1 MVAALHF
8 QRRRLRCGLNF
19 SLAFVYTAAV
29 RRILLLITDLEIG
42 GTPTVVRELAV
53 RLHRPPE
60 VRVDVACLAGRG
72 PVADQIQAHGIVVKT
87 LDARGTRDLGVFKR
101 FIKLLQ
107 SESYDTVFSFLIHAN
122 VVAAVGALRT
132 RQVRFVQSIQTTQP
146 TPRWHWFL
154 QRVVHHAAEVVVVP
168 SQSVARVAQIRS
180 HVPARKLAI
189 IPNAIEPADF
199 AGLSLR
205 DTSIPARPVR
215 IGFIGRLDKI
225 KRIPDLIRAVALLKD
240 TVHLHLFGTGSE
252 HQRLDAMVRRKKM
265 EERVTFHGA
274 IARPQE
280 ALANIDVL
288 VLPSEAEGFGL
299 VLIEAMA
306 AGVPVVA
313 TQVPG
318 ICDVVRHKTNGL
330 LAPVRSPRRLAEMI
344 ALVTDNSVLR
354 RKLVLIGRN
363 EVRRKY
369 TWEKVL
375 PLYKHLLHLDPPEP
389 AEAESPRPD
398 GTTSPLPPRP
408 APVQTD
414 APKPGMAAE
423 REASS

>member
-1 MVAALHF
+1 V
-8 QRRRLRCGLNF
+8 NF
-19 SLAFVYTAAV
+19 SPSFVYTAGV

-72 PVADQIQAHGIVVKT
+72 PVADQIEDHGIVVKT
-87 LDARGTRDLGVFKR
+87 LDARGAKDLGVFKR
-101 FIKLLQ
+101 FIALLQ

-122 VVAAVGALRT
+122 VVAAVGALRM
-132 RQVRFVQSIQTTQP
+132 RKIRFLQSIQTTQQR
-146 TPRWHWFL
+146 PRWHWFL
-154 QRVVHHAAEVVVVP
+154 QRVAHRAAEAVVVP
-168 SQSVARVAQIRS
+168 SQSVARVAQVRA

-189 IPNAIEPADF
+189 VPNAIDPVDF
-199 AGLSLR
+199 AELSLR
-205 DTSIPARPVR
+205 DTSIPSRPVR
-215 IGFIGRLDKI
+215 IGFIGRLDPI
-225 KRIPDLIRAVALLKD
+225 KRVPDLIRAIALLGE
-240 TVHLHLFGTGSE
+240 TVHLHVFGSGSE
-252 HQRLDAMVRRKKM
+252 RLDAMVHRKHLQK
-265 EERVTFHGA
+265 RVTFHGA

-318 ICDVVRHKTNGL
+318 ICYVVRHKTNGL
-330 LAPVRSPRRLAEMI
+330 LARVRSPRQLAEMI

-363 EVRRKY
+363 HVRRKY

-375 PLYKHLLHLDPPEP
+375 PLYKQLLRLEP
-389 AEAESPRPD
+389 AQPALTEEIESAVEASPPPA
-398 GTTSPLPPRP
+398 GPSP
-408 APVQTD
+408 AQVNV
-414 APKPGMAAE
+414 PKSGAAE
-423 REASS
+423 KLDRSN